1 MTVAGEISIDHAA
14 VQSAVDRAREGL
26 WRTQRPDGSWESRC
40 DMGAMPTAQVLVAL
54 HHAGCLTPEDAAAGA
69 RWLRARQAAD
79 GSYRSHPIAD
89 VGDLGATASA
99 WAALHLCAPNDS
111 ADAIAR
117 ARGWIDANGGTAAV
131 AAAFAR
137 GDPAVVYLA
146 LAGLVEPSTLPCPPM
161 APALIRP
168 LVRFM
173 ERRFHSGILMVSG
186 ALTLIAHRLRGD
198 WFGDGPPSRE
208 LARRF
213 AARTLTLLATFQNRD
228 GSWNAS
234 TTQTALILPALRA
247 AGLSGENPMV
257 ADTVAWLA
265 AQAEHDDE
273 GLHFAAFGSPVWC
286 TAANVRA
293 LITAGASPADER
305 LTRALDWIMGA
316 QSHLEQPEVDNRN
329 PGAPRIGGWAFQPGN
344 ETMVDNDDTGAVL
357 AAFGDAL
364 ADSGLQ
370 SEVRARVTA
379 SRDLGRDWLLGMQ
392 NPDGGWSAFVRGLP
406 AKRPG
411 PRFTGPIEVSL
422 QDPVGAARALIDPPR
437 ELGDPSTED
446 LTGRVLDGLGRV
458 GETISSPAVRHAIE
472 FLQAQQ
478 FDHGGFWGR
487 WTVNYLASTACVL
500 QGLARVGVD
509 MSEPWVRRAV
519 GFVLERQ
526 NDDGGWGELADS
538 YRDPALAGRGP
549 SMAPLTGLVLTGLID
564 AGESSS
570 QSVGG
575 GVAYLLDRQQPDGSW
590 PHGDWLQAIVPPD
603 TFYILAEAARHYPM
617 EALARWLTAA

>member
-198 WFGDGPPSRE
+198 WFGMDPH
-208 LARRF
+208 
-213 AARTLTLLATFQNRD
+213 
-228 GSWNAS
+228 
-234 TTQTALILPALRA
+234 PA
-247 AGLSGENPMV
+247 
-257 ADTVAWLA
+257 
-265 AQAEHDDE
+265 
-273 GLHFAAFGSPVWC
+273 
-286 TAANVRA
+286 
-293 LITAGASPADER
+293 
-305 LTRALDWIMGA
+305 
-316 QSHLEQPEVDNRN
+316 
-329 PGAPRIGGWAFQPGN
+329 
-344 ETMVDNDDTGAVL
+344 
-357 AAFGDAL
+357 
-364 ADSGLQ
+364 
-370 SEVRARVTA
+370 
-379 SRDLGRDWLLGMQ
+379 
-392 NPDGGWSAFVRGLP
+392 
-406 AKRPG
+406 
-411 PRFTGPIEVSL
+411 
-422 QDPVGAARALIDPPR
+422 
-437 ELGDPSTED
+437 
-446 LTGRVLDGLGRV
+446 
-458 GETISSPAVRHAIE
+458 SSPA
-472 FLQAQQ
+472 
-478 FDHGGFWGR
+478 
-487 WTVNYLASTACVL
+487 AS
-500 QGLARVGVD
+500 
-509 MSEPWVRRAV
+509 P
-519 GFVLERQ
+519 
-526 NDDGGWGELADS
+526 
-538 YRDPALAGRGP
+538 PA
-549 SMAPLTGLVLTGLID
+549 
-564 AGESSS
+564 
-570 QSVGG
+570 
-575 GVAYLLDRQQPDGSW
+575 
-590 PHGDWLQAIVPPD
+590 H
-603 TFYILAEAARHYPM
+603 
-617 EALARWLTAA
+617 